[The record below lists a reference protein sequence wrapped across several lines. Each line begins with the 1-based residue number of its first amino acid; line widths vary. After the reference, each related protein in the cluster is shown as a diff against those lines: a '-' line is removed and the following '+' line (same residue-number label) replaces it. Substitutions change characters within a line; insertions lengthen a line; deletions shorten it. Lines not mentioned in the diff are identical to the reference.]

1 MEKQAKIEK
10 PIIIVLNET
19 EAKVVKVLNE
29 SSLPAFILKPMLE
42 RILNQT
48 QEIEKKEIEE
58 ATRIYNEQLMKV
70 GDK

>member
-10 PIIIVLNET
+10 PVIIVLNET

-29 SSLPAFILKPMLE
+29 SSLPAFILKPLLE

>member
-19 EAKVVKVLNE
+19 EAKVVKALNE

-58 ATRIYNEQLMKV
+58 ATRIYNEQLMKA
-70 GDK
+70 GEK